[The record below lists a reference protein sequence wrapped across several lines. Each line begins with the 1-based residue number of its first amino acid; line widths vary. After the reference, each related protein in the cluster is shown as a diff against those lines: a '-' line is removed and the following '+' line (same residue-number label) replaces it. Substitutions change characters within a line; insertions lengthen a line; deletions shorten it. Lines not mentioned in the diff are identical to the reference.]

1 MLLNCGV
8 GEDSWE
14 ALGLQA
20 GQTSNPKGNQFWIFI
35 GRTDAES
42 EALMF
47 WPPDVKNWHWKRP
60 WCWERLK
67 ARGEG
72 DSRGWDGWMTSLT
85 LWTWVWTSSRS
96 WWRTGKPGMLQSMES
111 QRVGHYW
118 VTDRTDSGFLGL
130 LITQM
135 VKNPPAV
142 QETWVQSLARN
153 IPWSKAW
160 QPTPVFFHGESTR
173 TEKPEGY
180 SPWCHTESDTTEWLS
195 TT

>member
-1 MLLNCGV
+1 
-8 GEDSWE
+8 
-14 ALGLQA
+14 
-20 GQTSNPKGNQFWIFI
+20 
-35 GRTDAES
+35 
-42 EALMF
+42 
-47 WPPDVKNWHWKRP
+47 
-60 WCWERLK
+60 
-67 ARGEG
+67 
-72 DSRGWDGWMTSLT
+72 
-85 LWTWVWTSSRS
+85 
-96 WWRTGKPGMLQSMES
+96 
-111 QRVGHYW
+111 

-180 SPWCHTESDTTEWLS
+180 SPWCHKESDTTE
-195 TT
+195 